1 MYDLIIVGAGPAG
14 SSAARTAG
22 SLGLQTLVLERQA
35 FPRYK
40 ACGGALSLRA
50 ASYLGFDLPPDV
62 IERSIYG
69 ARICYG
75 DERTERRKDHRIAM
89 LVTRSSFDDHLLRMS
104 AETGI
109 AVMTGVRV
117 TNLVE
122 SAGHVQ
128 VQTNA
133 QAYRA
138 PYVIVAEGAHGG
150 LKYLVRR
157 RDSRSQY
164 GVCVVTE
171 VPADE
176 TSIDRHIHEAIA
188 VHFGVARMG
197 YGWVFPH
204 ADYFSVGIGGLA
216 RDMANPKAVMIDF
229 LARQGFRGKYRLRG
243 HLIPVGGIKRRLTTR
258 RVLLA
263 GDAAGFV
270 DSFSGEGI
278 AYAIRSGQIAAT
290 NVAEALS
297 QPRETNCVGEYA
309 LRCEAEFG
317 EDLRYSLLLAR
328 LLHFSPSVVIR
339 AFVRSPAAVE
349 RFLEVP
355 ARRSSY
361 RDFVRWLVPNLPAL
375 LLDRSRKG

>member
-1 MYDLIIVGAGPAG
+1 MYDLIVVGAGPAG
-14 SSAARTAG
+14 SSAARAAG
-22 SLGLQTLVLERQA
+22 SLGLRTLVLERQA

-40 ACGGALSLRA
+40 ACGGALSQHA
-50 ASYLGFDLPPDV
+50 ASYLGFDLPAGV
-62 IERSIYG
+62 IERPVHG
-69 ARICYG
+69 VRICHG
-75 DERTERRKDHRIAM
+75 NECTERRKARCIAI
-89 LVTRSSFDDHLLRMS
+89 LVTRSTFDDYLLRMA

-122 SAGHVQ
+122 SAGHVE
-128 VQTNA
+128 VQTGA
-133 QAYRA
+133 ETYRA
-138 PYVIVAEGAHGG
+138 SYVIVAEGAHGG
-150 LKYLVRR
+150 LKYLIRQ
-157 RDSRSQY
+157 RDRKSQY

-176 TSIDRHIHEAIA
+176 ASIDRYIHEAIA

-204 ADYFSVGIGGLA
+204 AGYFSVGIGGVA
-216 RDMANPKAVMIDF
+216 RDMPNPKAVMIDF
-229 LARQGFRGKYRLRG
+229 LARQGFHGKYRLRG
-243 HLIPVGGIKRRLTTR
+243 HLIPVGGIKRRITTR

-290 NVAEALS
+290 IVAEAS
-297 QPRETNCVGEYA
+297 NRRHETNRIGEYA
-309 LRCEAEFG
+309 RRCDAEFG
-317 EDLRYSLLLAR
+317 EDLKYSLLLAR
-328 LLHFSPSVVIR
+328 LLHFSPHAVIR
-339 AFVRSPAAVE
+339 AFVRSPAAVD
-349 RFLEVP
+349 RFLEVS

-361 RDFVRWLVPNLPAL
+361 RDFVHWLIPNLPAL
-375 LLDRSRKG
+375 LLGKPQIL